1 MSNLIHLIY
10 NSAQTTAFSDDAL
23 RHLLTKARN
32 KNASLDITGML
43 LYVDGSFFQVLEGPE
58 EKIDAVVA
66 TIEKDPRHSLMTVI
80 IREPI
85 HRRSFSEWT
94 MGFTRMTSEEVSE
107 IEGLNDFFDN
117 GQSLVNVDAG
127 RAKKLLTAFKQG
139 RWRIKMSTP
148 VPKEVAAHGLGR
160 SRSIGISAER
170 TEMPRPMSTFA
181 FQPIVQSD
189 TGEVIGCEALVR
201 GVDGAA
207 AAEILQRVPLG
218 EIAAFDEDGHRR
230 AIGMAHRLNFMGNLH
245 LNVVPQMH
253 GKSSKAL
260 ESVLETAA
268 LCGIPASR
276 IVLEVK
282 HESTILDPLSLVAW
296 MQDYRLRGMQICID
310 DFGSG
315 HAGLALLDHYQP
327 EMISLARW
335 IVQGIDGNG
344 PRQAIVRGLMQTCN
358 DLGIDIIA
366 KGVETKKEYKWLVQE
381 GISHLQGF
389 LIASPELERIPA
401 VKIPSSDS

>member
-230 AIGMAHRLNFMGNLH
+230 AIGMAHRLSFMGNLH
-245 LNVVPQMH
+245 LNVVP
-253 GKSSKAL
+253 
-260 ESVLETAA
+260 
-268 LCGIPASR
+268 
-276 IVLEVK
+276 
-282 HESTILDPLSLVAW
+282 
-296 MQDYRLRGMQICID
+296 
-310 DFGSG
+310 
-315 HAGLALLDHYQP
+315 
-327 EMISLARW
+327 
-335 IVQGIDGNG
+335 
-344 PRQAIVRGLMQTCN
+344 
-358 DLGIDIIA
+358 
-366 KGVETKKEYKWLVQE
+366 
-381 GISHLQGF
+381 
-389 LIASPELERIPA
+389 
-401 VKIPSSDS
+401 